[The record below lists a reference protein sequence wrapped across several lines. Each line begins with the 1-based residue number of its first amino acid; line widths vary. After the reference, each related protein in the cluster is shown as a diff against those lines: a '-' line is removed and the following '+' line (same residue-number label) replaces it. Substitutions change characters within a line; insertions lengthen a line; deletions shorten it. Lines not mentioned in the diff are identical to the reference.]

1 MQKKIRLY
9 VGIALVIQAF
19 SFFVMFIIL
28 CVKKK
33 SIAAA
38 FLAVAAMEGA
48 VGGYLIYQEKKAKKL
63 SYGGIDDE
71 GLFDN
76 NSFDFDD
83 SMINSD
89 IYGNDLGTLD
99 VDILRDEDAS
109 EADFQ

>member
-48 VGGYLIYQEKKAKKL
+48 VGGYLIYQEKNSKKL
-63 SYGGIDDE
+63 SYGFEDE
-71 GLFDN
+71 SLFDDT
-76 NSFDFDD
+76 SFDFDD
-83 SMINSD
+83 TMINSD
-89 IYGNDLGTLD
+89 IYGNDLGTFD
-99 VDILRDEDAS
+99 VDVLKDEDAS